1 MFQVVS
7 GQRRRK
13 TLSPAG
19 FVLSLAAHAAAVG
32 GLFYA
37 SGIAGPP
44 PRPEVEPRLIWV
56 TDPPVELEP
65 APSLAAPPPPPP
77 AADPDNI
84 LPTEGDRVE
93 LDPPREVPDGI
104 VPEAPGTPAIDIT
117 TLGDGAVTGDII
129 GTPSTVPLPRTGSP
143 GAGDPGEWEGVLPAE
158 MVEVLPRL
166 ERDGLARLMERHYPS
181 TLRSARMS
189 GRVLVELVVE
199 VDGSVRPGSMRV
211 VEATHPGFS
220 AATLR
225 AANRFRFAPAR
236 VGGVAVPVRV
246 TIPVEWTARS

>member
-44 PRPEVEPRLIWV
+44 PPPEVEPPLIWV

-65 APSLAAPPPPPP
+65 APSLTAPPPP
-77 AADPDNI
+77 AAPDPDGI

-104 VPEAPGTPAIDIT
+104 VPEAPGTPPIDIA

-129 GTPSTVPLPRTGSP
+129 GTPAMVPLPRTGST
-143 GAGDPGEWEGVLPAE
+143 AVADPGDLDVIPES
-158 MVEVLPRL
+158 MVETMPRL
-166 ERDGLARLMERHYPS
+166 ERDGLARLMERHYPA

-189 GRVLVELVVE
+189 GRVLVELIVE

-211 VEATHPGFS
+211 VEASHPGFS

-225 AANRFRFAPAR
+225 AADRFRFAPAR